1 MAKVILDTLGQLPFF
16 LHSDLSYTYL
26 EILNGGKMSQSPF
39 LFMKE
44 NSQTVLWNDSAD
56 PKELKDALTWGIVGA
71 TCNPV
76 IALSAIKADKDFWV
90 GRIKE
95 YAKANPAATDDAIG
109 WAIVKELSLNAAKIL
124 EPEFEKYNG
133 RNGRLSIQ
141 TDPRNFRDAK
151 ALTAQ
156 AIEFSKLAKNII
168 VKIPVTSEAITAFEE
183 ATYAGVSLNAT
194 VSFSVAQTI
203 AVAEAIERGLK
214 RREAEGLDI
223 SQMGPVCTIMVG
235 RVDDWVKVSAE
246 KSGVML
252 DPGIMEWAGVAVFK
266 NAQKIYKE
274 RGYRTRLLS
283 AAFRNHMHWSQ
294 IIGGDAVIS
303 PPYGWQVKIN
313 KAGIMPNPNSIDE
326 PVDPKILQPMFDNLP
341 EFRKMYDADG
351 LKVDEFTNFGATLR
365 TLRGFLQS
373 VNDLESFVRDVTVPN
388 PDK

>member
-1 MAKVILDTLGQLPFF
+1 MIK
-16 LHSDLSYTYL
+16 
-26 EILNGGKMSQSPF
+26 SPF

-56 PKELKDALTWGIVGA
+56 PKELKEALTWGIVGA
-71 TCNPV
+71 TCNPI
-76 IALSAIKADKDFWV
+76 IALSVIKVDKDYWV

-95 YAKANPAATDDAIG
+95 YAKSHPTATDDQIG
-109 WAIVKELSLNAAKIL
+109 WAMVEELSVNAAEIL
-124 EPEFEKYNG
+124 EPEFEKSNG

-151 ALTAQ
+151 ALADQ
-156 AIEFSKLAKNII
+156 AVEFSKLAKNMI
-168 VKIPVTSEAITAFEE
+168 VKIPVTSEAISAFEE
-183 ATYAGVSLNAT
+183 ATYRGVSLNAT

-203 AVAEAIERGLK
+203 AVAEAIERGLN

-235 RVDDWVKVSAE
+235 RVDDWVKVSVE
-246 KSGVML
+246 KSGTLV
-252 DPGIMEWAGVAVFK
+252 DPGVMEWAGVAVFK
-266 NAQKIYKE
+266 HAHKIYRE

-283 AAFRNHMHWSQ
+283 AAFRSHMHWSQ

-303 PPYGWQVKIN
+303 PPFGWQVKIN
-313 KAGIMPNPNSIDE
+313 NSGMIPNPNSVEE
-326 PVDPKILQPMFDNLP
+326 PVDPTILKTLQTLP
-341 EFRKMYDADG
+341 EFNKMYDVDG
-351 LKVDEFTNFGATLR
+351 LKVEEFTNFGATLR

-373 VNDLESFVRDVTVPN
+373 VNDLEAFVRDITVPN

>member
-1 MAKVILDTLGQLPFF
+1 
-16 LHSDLSYTYL
+16 
-26 EILNGGKMSQSPF
+26 MSQSPF

-56 PKELKDALTWGIVGA
+56 PKELKEALTWGIVGA
-71 TCNPV
+71 TCNPI
-76 IALSAIKADKDFWV
+76 IALSAIKADKDYWV
-90 GRIKE
+90 GRIKD
-95 YAKANPAATDDAIG
+95 YAKSHPTETDDQIG
-109 WAIVKELSLNAAKIL
+109 WAMVEELSVNAAKIL
-124 EPEFEKYNG
+124 EPEFEKHNG

-151 ALTAQ
+151 ALADQ
-156 AIEFSKLAKNII
+156 AFEFSKLAKNII
-168 VKIPVTSEAITAFEE
+168 VKIPVTSEAISAFEE
-183 ATYAGVSLNAT
+183 ATYRGVSLNAT

-203 AVAEAIERGLK
+203 AVAEAIERGLN

-235 RVDDWVKVSAE
+235 RVDDWVKVSVE
-246 KSGVML
+246 KSGTL
-252 DPGIMEWAGVAVFK
+252 IDPGVMEWAGVAVFK
-266 NAQKIYKE
+266 HAHQIYKQ

-283 AAFRNHMHWSQ
+283 AAFRSHMHWSQ

-313 KAGIMPNPNSIDE
+313 NSGMIPNPNSIEE
-326 PVDPKILQPMFDNLP
+326 PVDPTILKTLQTLP
-341 EFRKMYDADG
+341 EFNKMYDVAG
-351 LKVDEFTNFGATLR
+351 LKESEFTNFGATLR

-373 VNDLESFVRDVTVPN
+373 ANDLEAFVRDVTVPN

>member
-1 MAKVILDTLGQLPFF
+1 
-16 LHSDLSYTYL
+16 
-26 EILNGGKMSQSPF
+26 MSKSPF

-56 PKELKDALTWGIVGA
+56 PKELKEALTWGIVGA
-71 TCNPV
+71 TCNPI
-76 IALSAIKADKDFWV
+76 IALSAIKADKDYWV

-95 YAKANPAATDDAIG
+95 YAKSNPTATDDQIG
-109 WAIVKELSLNAAKIL
+109 WAMVKELSVSAAKIL
-124 EPEFEKYNG
+124 EPEFDKYNG

-151 ALTAQ
+151 ALADQ
-156 AIEFSKLAKNII
+156 AFEFSQLAKNMI
-168 VKIPVTSEAITAFEE
+168 VKIPVTSEAIGAFEE
-183 ATYAGVSLNAT
+183 ATYRGVSLNAT

-223 SQMGPVCTIMVG
+223 SQMGPVCTIMLG
-235 RVDDWVKVSAE
+235 RVDDWVKVSVE
-246 KSGVML
+246 KSGTL
-252 DPGIMEWAGVAVFK
+252 IDPGVMEWAGVAVFK
-266 NAQKIYKE
+266 HAHQVYKQ
-274 RGYRTRLLS
+274 RGYRTRLLC

-303 PPYGWQVKIN
+303 PPFGWQKKIN
-313 KAGIMPNPNSIDE
+313 NSGIIPNPNSIEE
-326 PVDPKILQPMFDNLP
+326 PVDPEILKTLQTLP
-341 EFRKMYDADG
+341 EFNKMYDLEG
-351 LKVDEFTNFGATLR
+351 LKVEEFTNFGAVLR

-373 VNDLESFVRDVTVPN
+373 VNDLEAFVRDVTVPN

>member
-1 MAKVILDTLGQLPFF
+1 MTK
-16 LHSDLSYTYL
+16 
-26 EILNGGKMSQSPF
+26 SPF

-56 PKELKDALTWGIVGA
+56 PKELKEALKWGIVGA
-71 TCNPV
+71 TCNPI
-76 IALSAIKADKDFWV
+76 IALSALKADKEYWV

-95 YAKANPAATDDAIG
+95 YAKTHPTATDDQIG
-109 WAIVKELSLNAAKIL
+109 WAMVEELSVNAAKIL
-124 EPEFEKYNG
+124 EPEFEKHKG

-151 ALTAQ
+151 ALADQ
-156 AIEFSKLAKNII
+156 ALEFSKIAKNII
-168 VKIPVTSEAITAFEE
+168 VKIPVTSEAISAFEE
-183 ATYAGVSLNAT
+183 ATYQGVSLNAT

-203 AVAEAIERGLK
+203 AVAEAIERGLN

-235 RVDDWVKVSAE
+235 RVDDWVKVSVE
-246 KSGVML
+246 KSGTL
-252 DPGIMEWAGVAVFK
+252 IDPGVMEWAGVAVFK
-266 NAQKIYKE
+266 HAHKIYKE

-283 AAFRNHMHWSQ
+283 AAFRSHMHWSQ

-313 KAGIMPNPNSIDE
+313 NSGMIPNSNSVEE
-326 PVDPKILQPMFDNLP
+326 PVDPTTLKALQTLP
-341 EFRKMYDADG
+341 EFNKMYDIDG
-351 LKVDEFTNFGATLR
+351 LKVEEFTNFGATLR

-373 VNDLESFVRDVTVPN
+373 ANDLEAFVRDVMVPN

>member
-1 MAKVILDTLGQLPFF
+1 MT
-16 LHSDLSYTYL
+16 
-26 EILNGGKMSQSPF
+26 ESPF
-39 LFMKE
+39 LYMKK
-44 NSQTVLWNDSAD
+44 NSATVLWNDSAD
-56 PKELKDALTWGIVGA
+56 PKELKEALTWGIVGA

-76 IALSAIKADKDFWV
+76 IALSAIKADRDYWVARIKDF
-90 GRIKE
+90 
-95 YAKANPAATDDAIG
+95 ANTNPIATDDEIG
-109 WAIVKELSLNAAKIL
+109 WAMVKELSINAAKLI
-124 EPEFEKYNG
+124 EGEFEKYNG

-151 ALTAQ
+151 ALTEQ
-156 AIEFSKLAKNII
+156 AVEFSKIAKNII
-168 VKIPVTSEAITAFEE
+168 VKIPVTSEAISAFEE
-183 ATYAGVSLNAT
+183 ATYQGISINAT

-203 AVAEAIERGLK
+203 AVAEGIERGLK

-246 KSGVML
+246 KSGVII

-266 NAQKIYKE
+266 NAHQIYQE

-294 IIGGDAVIS
+294 IIGGDSVIS
-303 PPYGWQVKIN
+303 PPYAWQVKIN
-313 KAGIMPNPNSIDE
+313 NSDIVPNLNSIEE
-326 PVDPKILQPMFDNLP
+326 PVPSHILNPMLEKLP
-341 EFRKMYDADG
+341 EFRKMYEVDG
-351 LKVDEFTNFGATLR
+351 LKVEEFTTFGATLR

-373 VNDLESFVRDVTVPN
+373 VNDLETFVRDVTLPN

>member
-1 MAKVILDTLGQLPFF
+1 
-16 LHSDLSYTYL
+16 
-26 EILNGGKMSQSPF
+26 MSKSPF

-56 PKELKDALTWGIVGA
+56 PKELKEALTWGIVGA
-71 TCNPV
+71 TCNPI
-76 IALSAIKADKDFWV
+76 IALSAIKADKEYWV

-95 YAKANPAATDDAIG
+95 YAKTHPAATDDQIG
-109 WAIVKELSLNAAKIL
+109 WAMVKELSVSAAKIL
-124 EPEFEKYNG
+124 EPEFDNYNG

-151 ALTAQ
+151 ALADQ
-156 AIEFSKLAKNII
+156 AFEFSQLAKNII
-168 VKIPVTSEAITAFEE
+168 VKIPVTSEAISAFEE
-183 ATYAGVSLNAT
+183 ATYRGVSLNAT

-223 SQMGPVCTIMVG
+223 SQMGPVCTIMLG
-235 RVDDWVKVSAE
+235 RVDDWVKVSVE
-246 KSGVML
+246 KSGTL
-252 DPGIMEWAGVAVFK
+252 IDPGVMEWAGVAVFK
-266 NAQKIYKE
+266 HAHQIYKQ
-274 RGYRTRLLS
+274 RGYRTRLLC
-283 AAFRNHMHWSQ
+283 AAFRNHMHWSE

-303 PPYGWQVKIN
+303 PPFGWQVKIN
-313 KAGIMPNPNSIDE
+313 YSGITPNPNSIE
-326 PVDPKILQPMFDNLP
+326 VPVDPTILKTLQTLP
-341 EFRKMYDADG
+341 EFNKMYDVEG
-351 LKVDEFTNFGATLR
+351 LKVEEFTNFGAVLR

>member
-1 MAKVILDTLGQLPFF
+1 
-16 LHSDLSYTYL
+16 
-26 EILNGGKMSQSPF
+26 
-39 LFMKE
+39 MKE

-56 PKELKDALTWGIVGA
+56 PKELMDALTWGIVGA

-95 YAKANPAATDDAIG
+95 YAKAHPAATDDQIG
-109 WAIVKELSLNAAKIL
+109 WAMVEELSVNAAKIL

-151 ALTAQ
+151 ALADQ
-156 AIEFSKLAKNII
+156 AFEFSKIAKNII
-168 VKIPVTSEAITAFEE
+168 VKIPVTSEAISAFEE
-183 ATYAGVSLNAT
+183 ATYRGVSLNAT

-235 RVDDWVKVSAE
+235 RVDDWVKVSVE
-246 KSGVML
+246 KSGAL
-252 DPGIMEWAGVAVFK
+252 IDPGIMEWAGVAVFK
-266 NAQKIYKE
+266 HAHQIYTQ

-303 PPYGWQVKIN
+303 PPYSWQVKIN
-313 KAGIMPNPNSIDE
+313 KSGIIPNPNSIEE
-326 PVDPKILQPMFDNLP
+326 PVDPRILTALQSLP
-341 EFRKMYDADG
+341 EFNKMYDVDG
-351 LKVDEFTNFGATLR
+351 LKESEFTNFGATLR

-373 VNDLESFVRDVTVPN
+373 ANDLEAFVRDVTVPN

>member
-1 MAKVILDTLGQLPFF
+1 
-16 LHSDLSYTYL
+16 
-26 EILNGGKMSQSPF
+26 MSKSPF

-56 PKELKDALTWGIVGA
+56 PKELKEALTWGIVGA
-71 TCNPV
+71 TCNPI
-76 IALSAIKADKDFWV
+76 IALSAIKADKEYWV

-95 YAKANPAATDDAIG
+95 YAKTHPAATDDQIG
-109 WAIVKELSLNAAKIL
+109 WAMVKELSVSAAKIL
-124 EPEFEKYNG
+124 EPEFDNYNG

-151 ALTAQ
+151 ALADQ
-156 AIEFSKLAKNII
+156 AFDFSQLAKNII
-168 VKIPVTSEAITAFEE
+168 VKIPVTSEAISAFEE
-183 ATYAGVSLNAT
+183 ATYRGVSLNAT

-223 SQMGPVCTIMVG
+223 SQMGPVCTIMLG
-235 RVDDWVKVSAE
+235 RVDDWVKVSVE
-246 KSGVML
+246 KSGTL
-252 DPGIMEWAGVAVFK
+252 IDPGVMEWAGVAVFK
-266 NAQKIYKE
+266 HAHQIYKQ
-274 RGYRTRLLS
+274 RGYRTRLLC
-283 AAFRNHMHWSQ
+283 AAFRNHMHWSE

-303 PPYGWQVKIN
+303 PPFGWQVKIN
-313 KAGIMPNPNSIDE
+313 YSGITPNPNSIE
-326 PVDPKILQPMFDNLP
+326 VPVDPTILKTLQTLP
-341 EFRKMYDADG
+341 EFNKMYDVEG
-351 LKVDEFTNFGATLR
+351 LKVEEFTNFGAVLR

>member
-1 MAKVILDTLGQLPFF
+1 
-16 LHSDLSYTYL
+16 
-26 EILNGGKMSQSPF
+26 MSRSPF

-56 PKELKDALTWGIVGA
+56 PIELKEALTWGIVGA

-76 IALSAIKADKDFWV
+76 IALSAIKADKDYWV

-95 YAKANPAATDDAIG
+95 YAKAHPSETDDQIG
-109 WAIVKELSLNAAKIL
+109 WAMVKELSLNAAKIL
-124 EPEFEKYNG
+124 EPEFDKYNG

-141 TDPRNFRDAK
+141 TDPRNFRDSA
-151 ALTAQ
+151 ALSNQ

-168 VKIPVTSEAITAFEE
+168 VKIPVTSEAIGAFEE
-183 ATYAGVSLNAT
+183 ATYRGVSLNAT

-246 KSGVML
+246 KIGAKIN
-252 DPGIMEWAGVAVFK
+252 PEAMEWAGVAVFK
-266 NAQKIYKE
+266 NAHKIYKE
-274 RGYRTRLLS
+274 RGYRTRLLA
-283 AAFRNHMHWSQ
+283 AAFRNDMHWSQ
-294 IIGGDAVIS
+294 LIGADAVIS
-303 PPYGWQVKIN
+303 PPYSWQVKIN
-313 KAGIMPNPNSIDE
+313 SAGVIPNPNSIDE
-326 PVDPKILQPMFDNLP
+326 PVAPEILNALLDNLP

-351 LKVDEFTNFGATLR
+351 LRVEEFTNFGATLR

-388 PDK
+388 PDN